1 MAAVTKGIW
10 ISYDLGIGG
19 DYPGLYQWL
28 DTKGG
33 EECGEGLVF
42 LNYSFEPV
50 SAYGISSD
58 ELPKVIAQHL
68 KQELSQSIKTDRS
81 TRIYMIYGN
90 RGEFIFGGRKSNPW
104 KGYAPNAEAVVD
116 IAAA

>member
-1 MAAVTKGIW
+1 MAAITKGIW

-28 DTKGG
+28 DSKGA
-33 EECGEGLVF
+33 EECGEGLAF
-42 LNYSFEPV
+42 LNFSFEPV
-50 SAYGISSD
+50 NPDASSMEGLRKSLAYY
-58 ELPKVIAQHL
+58 L

-81 TRIYMIYGN
+81 TRIYMIFEN

-104 KGYAPNAEAVVD
+104 KGYAPNAQAVVD
-116 IAAA
+116 IAVS